1 MKRFFLA
8 AILTLVCGFFS
19 FGDSAKAYTFPH
31 KLNISFT
38 GTHVELIPH
47 VDSDAYDWNVGYKF
61 TIFNAE
67 NCKTT
72 IKIQMMHLSG
82 RFMSLSIKDY
92 VGNWPDRTAQ
102 DVITPSIPAH
112 TGCILKIRKA
122 NAKTFALREPTEP
135 FPKFMIFLLS
145 AKDSFL
151 KKQAS
156 APAA

>member
-102 DVITPSIPAH
+102 DVITPSILR
-112 TGCILKIRKA
+112 TYRLYFENTEGECKNIRNKGTYGA
-122 NAKTFALREPTEP
+122 VPEIHDF
-135 FPKFMIFLLS
+135 S
-145 AKDSFL
+145 AFS
-151 KKQAS
+151 QR
-156 APAA
+156 